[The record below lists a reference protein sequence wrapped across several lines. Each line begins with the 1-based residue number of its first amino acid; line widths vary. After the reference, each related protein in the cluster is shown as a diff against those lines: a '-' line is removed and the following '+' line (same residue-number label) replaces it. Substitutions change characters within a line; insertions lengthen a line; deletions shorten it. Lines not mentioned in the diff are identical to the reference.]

1 MTRSVSELANAV
13 IAKRRAT
20 ARDGAILVGISGID
34 ASGKGTL
41 ASHLAAELRER
52 GVRVES
58 IGADAWLTPLDRLSL
73 DSDPGEQFYLHA
85 IRFDETFQRIARLQ
99 EEDGSIEVILL
110 EGIFLFK
117 RGLRSRY
124 DLSIWVDCRFETALE
139 RALARNQEG
148 LPRERLLADYRRIY
162 FPAQE
167 VYLRRD
173 NPRDFA
179 DIVYLNDR
187 LGPGRR
193 IPNRKFL
200 KPGRGGLHLIGDL
213 STWKAGLMVTCQT
226 FVEFLMDYLSG
237 GLPESQRD
245 EFDEHLAACVACVA
259 YMKTYAET
267 IELGKA
273 AFRDPD
279 APVPAD
285 VPEDLVKAILAARGV
300 NG

>member
-1 MTRSVSELANAV
+1 VIRSVPELANA
-13 IAKRRAT
+13 IIEKRRT
-20 ARDGAILVGISGID
+20 RARDGAILVAISGID

-41 ASHLAAELRER
+41 ASRLAVHLGDR
-52 GVRVES
+52 GMRVGS
-58 IGADAWLTPLDRLSL
+58 IGVDAWLTPLDGLSL
-73 DSDPGEQFYLHA
+73 DSDPGEQFYLQA
-85 IRFDETFQRIARLQ
+85 IRFDEVFERIARLHR
-99 EEDGSIEVILL
+99 EDESINVILL

-117 RGLRSRY
+117 RDLRFRY
-124 DLSIWVDCRFETALE
+124 DLSIWVDCGFETALA
-139 RALARNQEG
+139 RALARNQER
-148 LPRERLLADYRRIY
+148 LSREHLLADYRRIY

-167 VYLRRD
+167 LHLRRD

-187 LGPGRR
+187 SSRGRCT
-193 IPNRKFL
+193 PNRKFL
-200 KPGRGGLHLIGDL
+200 KPGHGGLHLMGDR

-259 YMKTYAET
+259 YMKTYVET

-285 VPEDLVKAILAARGV
+285 VPEYLVKAILAARGAK
-300 NG
+300 G